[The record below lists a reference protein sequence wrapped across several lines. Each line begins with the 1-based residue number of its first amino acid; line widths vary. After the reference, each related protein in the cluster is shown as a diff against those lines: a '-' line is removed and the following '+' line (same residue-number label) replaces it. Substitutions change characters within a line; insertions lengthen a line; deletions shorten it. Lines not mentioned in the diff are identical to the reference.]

1 MLLLLMLM
9 MMMLSMGLM
18 LSSSI
23 VACASLQVVVR
34 EVRRRMR
41 WRREGLVAASFECH
55 QLQLGLLVPDQC
67 SSSSHRL
74 SLSAS
79 LCVCF
84 VLVCL
89 SHSLIETID
98 SDTVTDMSILSGCV
112 CAVSLHM
119 TMTMTID

>member
-1 MLLLLMLM
+1 MLLVLLLM

-74 SLSAS
+74 SSLSLS
-79 LCVCF
+79 LCVC
-84 VLVCL
+84 VLRAC
-89 SHSLIETID
+89 
-98 SDTVTDMSILSGCV
+98 
-112 CAVSLHM
+112 VSLTH
-119 TMTMTID
+119 